1 MPLQLFWDTTPKCMA
16 TTMSLI
22 ALYMLFQGEL
32 TRQLAEKKK
41 ELAEKER
48 QLGES
53 RIATMISQIQPH
65 FIYNTLG
72 TIEQLC
78 LEQPERASKLVH
90 DFSLYLRGNFSQI
103 DNAALIGIS
112 RELEHV
118 RHYADI
124 EQTRF
129 PDMTIQFDLQ
139 SGEFLLPALT
149 IQPLVENAIKHGLM
163 KLESG
168 GTVTICTFETD
179 RHYCVS
185 VVDDGVG
192 FDPSVL
198 RDETKHIGI
207 RNIRGRLEAMCNG
220 TLMIDSAPGKGTTA
234 LIRIPKEDEDK

>member
-1 MPLQLFWDTTPKCMA
+1 
-16 TTMSLI
+16 
-22 ALYMLFQGEL
+22 
-32 TRQLAEKKK
+32 
-41 ELAEKER
+41 
-48 QLGES
+48 
-53 RIATMISQIQPH
+53 
-65 FIYNTLG
+65 
-72 TIEQLC
+72 
-78 LEQPERASKLVH
+78 
-90 DFSLYLRGNFSQI
+90 
-103 DNAALIGIS
+103 
-112 RELEHV
+112 
-118 RHYADI
+118 
-124 EQTRF
+124 
-129 PDMTIQFDLQ
+129 
-139 SGEFLLPALT
+139 
-149 IQPLVENAIKHGLM
+149 M